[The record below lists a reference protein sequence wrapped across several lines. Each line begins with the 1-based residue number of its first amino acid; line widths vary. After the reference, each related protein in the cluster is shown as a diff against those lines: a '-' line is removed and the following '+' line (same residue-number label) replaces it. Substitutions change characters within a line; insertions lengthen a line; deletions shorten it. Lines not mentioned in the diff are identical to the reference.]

1 MEWLMTAKEALPS
14 VYANAAVTFSSLL
27 RCNEIAED
35 EYLSLL
41 IFGKSR
47 LKSVICYILT

>member
-1 MEWLMTAKEALPS
+1 MTAKGALPS

-27 RCNEIAED
+27 RCNEIVED
-35 EYLSLL
+35 GFSSLL